1 MAFVG
6 LVLRFFSYLYHL
18 AFSLLLLGLS
28 IVAYTT
34 GKHTLRLEMTP
45 WSGETLSRWLLGTA
59 LVGLI
64 AIVLALRE
72 KMKVIFLLY
81 AAYIAVMLIRGYF
94 LQTYRFRGPDELR
107 FASYLSLGA
116 LLALAGAWSAFRK
129 TRRR

>member
-28 IVAYTT
+28 IVAYT

-45 WSGETLSRWLLGTA
+45 WSGETLSRWLLGSA
-59 LVGLI
+59 LFGFF
-64 AIVLALRE
+64 AILLALRE
-72 KMKVIFLLY
+72 KGRALFLVY
-81 AAYIAVMLIRGYF
+81 AAFIAVMLIRGYF
-94 LQTYRFRGPDELR
+94 LQPFRFRGPEELR

-116 LLALAGAWSAFRK
+116 VLALAGAWSAFRK
-129 TRRR
+129 PRR